1 MEVRKIVTMLSIVA
15 LNAPMAQPV
24 LAAENITSNNSLEV
38 SSSQAVIQ
46 KGEESS
52 ESNTQNLME
61 NEVTNENV
69 TDKVNQEN
77 DEQTGNPTLT
87 TEDTKASEEIVT
99 ESQEKS
105 DDSIKDT
112 NTTTESAKQSAVTE
126 SSDNKKQVKT
136 AKEAEVGTVT
146 IKNVTDSGVVLRT
159 KTITG
164 SIGDSYSASSYG
176 GESMFGWVVL
186 DNPDNAKGTF
196 QSEPQ
201 TVTYIYT
208 SSPVRR
214 LKVRYLD
221 VNTQKEISESTY
233 VTGHANAPYATKAK
247 DLAGYTLVKDSGN
260 TSGELNP
267 MYTGSM
273 DSIDVVTYYYE
284 ANKDAAPIT
293 VNYIDEDGSPL
304 ADSETLTGLIG
315 QSYEGNVK
323 NIAGWALKETPTNSK
338 GVFSDKEQT
347 VNYVYEKADA
357 APVTVKF
364 VNADGKSVYDDVVLN
379 GMVGSKYKAEPII
392 EESNSE
398 GDSAIS
404 PKWLLKTTPENETG
418 TFSDQPQTVTYVYSK
433 PIDITVWYH
442 VKRSDGS
449 SAAISFGDQYFAE
462 GSEYSIK
469 LPTRFSQG
477 WRIVG
482 ASDDIPLTGIATKN
496 FSVAVYLEMYT
507 PKVVEKYVDTEGNE
521 LASEEIIEGKYGYPY
536 ECAQKEIAGWKLK
549 ETPANAAGLLDEETK
564 TVTYVYERATAAPV
578 TVNYVDADGNELA
591 TSDTLNGSVGD
602 AYETS
607 PKTIAGWT
615 LIETPANATGT
626 FTDSEQ
632 TVNYVYEKA
641 TAAPVTVK
649 YVDKDGNELAISDT
663 LNGVLGDAYETSAKA
678 IAGWTLT
685 ETPANATGTF
695 TDSEQTV
702 TYVYEKATAAPVT
715 VKYVDKD
722 GNELATPDALNGN
735 VGDPYTTEAKTIAG
749 WAVTETPSNAT
760 GTFGEESQTVT
771 YVYKKATAAPV
782 TVKYVDKDGNELA
795 TPDALNGNVGDPYTT
810 EAKTIAGWTVTE
822 TPSNATGTFGE
833 ESQTVTYV
841 YKKATAAPVTVKYV
855 DKDGNELATPD
866 TLSGNVGDPYTTEA
880 KTIAGWTVTETPS
893 NATGTFGKES
903 QTVTYVYEKASIL
916 MSLKVKD
923 SVINQGSTWKP
934 ADNFVSAT
942 DMDGE
947 EIPFENVG
955 VVGTVDT
962 SKPGFYQV
970 KYTINYENAEDKAA
984 VLSLISSITGETAYA
999 AEENDNSLSAIAT
1012 IEVVSREDSLVVT
1025 NDNETTNKDLVQSF
1039 ISKSKD
1045 GKYNLTDKTVKTLPK
1060 TGEQKQSVL
1069 IPTVGISVLLVSIY
1083 GFIMNRRKKKQ

>member
-24 LAAENITSNNSLEV
+24 LAAENNTSNNNLEV
-38 SSSQAVIQ
+38 SNSQAVIQ

-61 NEVTNENV
+61 DEVTNENV
-69 TDKVNQEN
+69 TDKGNQEN
-77 DEQTGNPTLT
+77 DEQTGNPALT
-87 TEDTKASEEIVT
+87 TENTESSEEKVT
-99 ESQEKS
+99 ELQEKS

-112 NTTTESAKQSAVTE
+112 TAESTKQSAITE

-164 SIGDSYSASSYG
+164 NIGDSYSASSYG

-201 TVTYIYT
+201 TVTYVYT

-214 LKVRYLD
+214 LKIRYLD

-247 DLAGYTLVKDSGN
+247 ELAGYTLVKDSGN

-273 DSIDVVTYYYE
+273 DSIDVVTYYYQ

-293 VNYIDEDGSPL
+293 VNYIDEDGSLL

-347 VNYVYEKADA
+347 VNYVYQKADA

-392 EESNSE
+392 EESDSE

-404 PKWLLKTTPENETG
+404 PRWLLKTTPENETG

-442 VKRSDGS
+442 VKKSDGS

-482 ASDDIPLTGIATKN
+482 TSDDIPLTGIATKN

-591 TSDTLNGSVGD
+591 TSDTLNGSIGD

-607 PKTIAGWT
+607 PKT
-615 LIETPANATGT
+615 
-626 FTDSEQ
+626 
-632 TVNYVYEKA
+632 
-641 TAAPVTVK
+641 
-649 YVDKDGNELAISDT
+649 
-663 LNGVLGDAYETSAKA
+663 

-695 TDSEQTV
+695 TNSEQTV
-702 TYVYEKATAAPVT
+702 TYVYE
-715 VKYVDKD
+715 
-722 GNELATPDALNGN
+722 
-735 VGDPYTTEAKTIAG
+735 
-749 WAVTETPSNAT
+749 
-760 GTFGEESQTVT
+760 
-771 YVYKKATAAPV
+771 
-782 TVKYVDKDGNELA
+782 
-795 TPDALNGNVGDPYTT
+795 
-810 EAKTIAGWTVTE
+810 
-822 TPSNATGTFGE
+822 
-833 ESQTVTYV
+833 
-841 YKKATAAPVTVKYV
+841 KATAAPVTVKYV

-893 NATGTFGKES
+893 NATGTFGEES
-903 QTVTYVYEKASIL
+903 QTVIYVYEKASIL

-947 EIPFENVG
+947 EIPFENVV

-962 SKPGFYQV
+962 SKSGFYQV

-984 VLSLISSITGETAYA
+984 VLSLISSITGEIDYA

-1012 IEVVSREDSLVVT
+1012 IEVVSKEDSLVVT

-1060 TGEQKQSVL
+1060 TGEQKQGVL
-1069 IPTVGISVLLVSIY
+1069 IPTVGISILLASLY
-1083 GFIMNRRKKKQ
+1083 GFIINRRKKKQ